1 MLKACF
7 TLCFLL
13 AFCLVQPA
21 TTGTAG
27 PGEAS
32 HVRYSSAGHDME
44 TWLQQLTPP
53 QQIKAR
59 EILEEYRPRVRE
71 LRRRIEM
78 KKRELE
84 SLNYDQ
90 ETSPDTLPRLGRE
103 LLVLRDELQAILI
116 CVDERMRREVGVPL
130 GSPDSRGCRMGH
142 PGIIDEGDEGD
153 E

>member
-13 AFCLVQPA
+13 AFCLAQPA
-21 TTGTAG
+21 ATGTAG
-27 PGEAS
+27 PGGAS
-32 HVRYSSAGHDME
+32 RGHYSSDSHDME
-44 TWLQQLTPP
+44 TWLQQLSPP
-53 QQIKAR
+53 KQIKAR

-71 LRRRIEM
+71 LRQRIEL

-90 ETSPDTLPRLGRE
+90 ETSPETLPRLGRE
-103 LLVLRDELQAILI
+103 LLLLRDELRAILM

-130 GSPDSRGCRMGH
+130 GSPDSRGCRMDH
-142 PGIIDEGDEGD
+142 PGIIDEGDE
-153 E
+153 